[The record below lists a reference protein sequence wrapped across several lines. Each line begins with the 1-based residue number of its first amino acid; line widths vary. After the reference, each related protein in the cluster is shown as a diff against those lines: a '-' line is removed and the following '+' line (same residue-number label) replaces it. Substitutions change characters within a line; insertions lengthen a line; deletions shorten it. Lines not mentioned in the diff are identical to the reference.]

1 MNEYYKTIPA
11 EYFILRES
19 FLSSLLEQ
27 MPVVKKGLRGSR
39 EVLRVYE
46 HDRKH
51 YMEISRSNR
60 NWSKIHS
67 LHSAREKTAK
77 MLYSVKRILAV
88 HHRQIRHANPEVI
101 NISNRYDS
109 AYYDSLREESCKFE
123 NETDYFYNGRH
134 FRSRAEMILA
144 EVLDELG
151 LEYKYD
157 VVIGNEYT
165 VDFVIIF
172 REFNR
177 CIFIE
182 FFGKCNSPSY
192 NHDNSVKTEYY
203 FNEGIYIGRDLYIFS
218 GDINYVPGADVIRSQ
233 IISVIDQLVCYHV
246 RNCQK

>member
-1 MNEYYKTIPA
+1 MNDYYKTIPA
-11 EYFILRES
+11 EYFVLRES

-27 MPVVKKGLRGSR
+27 MPVVKKGLRGNR

-46 HDRKH
+46 HDKKH
-51 YMEISRSNR
+51 YREISRSGR
-60 NWSKIHS
+60 NWSHFYN
-67 LHSAREKTAK
+67 LYTTRENRAK
-77 MLYSVKRILAV
+77 MLYSVRNILT
-88 HHRQIRHANPEVI
+88 RHYRGRRLDNPEII

-134 FRSRAEMILA
+134 FRSRAEMIFS

-157 VVIGNEYT
+157 VCISNEYT

-182 FFGKCNSPSY
+182 FFGKCNCRSY
-192 NHDNSVKTEYY
+192 NHDNSVKTEFY

-218 GDINYVPGADVIRSQ
+218 GDINYTPGADVIRSQ

-246 RNCQK
+246 RNGRK